1 MSQKDPSPSVAASIS
16 LSRES
21 LLQLFCKETRERL
34 ARALACLDQGPEA
47 CDYDV
52 VHQEFDSLHGGA
64 RAVDLPWLEHYSR
77 VVAGYAR
84 LLRHLKRG
92 GQHTQTHA
100 LLTQAVSS
108 LVEQC
113 SKTPLADLLDEQEPE
128 LPMREMLVTMQDQMQ
143 RASQAE
149 LSPCARLNAKRSLNL
164 LVVDD
169 SSTSRLLFRIHLPT
183 EGGHVVHEA
192 DGGESA
198 LRVALEV
205 RPDVVFLDY
214 NMPGRDGVSI
224 ARDMRAAGLDPRFI
238 LLTANVQ
245 QAVLDEAREAGFSS
259 VLEKPVS
266 RDKIAAVL
274 RDSAQ
279 G

>member
-1 MSQKDPSPSVAASIS
+1 MPHPQDPP
-16 LSRES
+16 LSREA
-21 LLQLFCKETRERL
+21 LLDVFCKETRERL
-34 ARALACLDQGPEA
+34 TRALTSLEQGPES
-47 CDYDV
+47 CDYDQ

-92 GQHTQTHA
+92 GQHQETHA
-100 LLTQAVSS
+100 LLTQAVTA

-113 SKTPLADLLDEQEPE
+113 RKTPLAQLLAGDEPGM
-128 LPMREMLVTMQDQMQ
+128 PMREMLTSMQTLMQ
-143 RASQAE
+143 RASLDE
-149 LSPCARLNAKRSLNL
+149 LSPCTLADHPLVL

-169 SSTSRLLFRIHLPT
+169 SSTSRLLFRIHMPT
-183 EGGHVVHEA
+183 EGGHVIHEA
-192 DGGESA
+192 DGVDNA
-198 LRVALEV
+198 LRVAREV

-214 NMPGRDGVSI
+214 NMPDCNGVEV
-224 ARDMRAAGLDPRFI
+224 ALKLRASGLNPCCI

-245 QAVLDEAREAGFSS
+245 QAVLDEAREAGFAG

-266 RDKIAAVL
+266 RDKITSVL
-274 RDSAQ
+274 RTSSV

>member
-1 MSQKDPSPSVAASIS
+1 MSPQDASPSLPTSLS

-21 LLQLFCKETRERL
+21 LLELFCKETRERL
-34 ARALACLDQGPEA
+34 ARAITSLELGPEG

-84 LLRHLKRG
+84 LLRHLQRG
-92 GQHTQTHA
+92 SQHAQTHA
-100 LLTQAVSS
+100 LLTQAV
-108 LVEQC
+108 LALAEQC
-113 SKTPLADLLDEQEPE
+113 RETPTADLLNGQEPE
-128 LPMREMLVTMQDQMQ
+128 LPMREMLDNMQNQMQ
-143 RASQAE
+143 QASLAE
-149 LSPCARLNAKRSLNL
+149 LSPCSLVNTARPLTL

-169 SSTSRLLFRIHLPT
+169 SPTSRLLFRIHLPT
-183 EGGHVVHEA
+183 EDGHVVHEA
-192 DGGESA
+192 DGGDNA
-198 LRVALEV
+198 LRVALET

-224 ARDMRAAGLDPRFI
+224 AREMRAAGLNPCFI

-245 QAVLDEAREAGFSS
+245 QSVLDEARAAGFSS
-259 VLEKPVS
+259 VLEKPVNTD
-266 RDKIAAVL
+266 RIAAVL
-274 RDSAQ
+274 RGCAQ

>member
-1 MSQKDPSPSVAASIS
+1 MPHPQDPP
-16 LSRES
+16 LSREV
-21 LLQLFCKETRERL
+21 LLDVFCKETRERL
-34 ARALACLDQGPEA
+34 ARALASLEQGPER
-47 CDYDV
+47 CDYDQ

-92 GQHTQTHA
+92 GQHEETHA
-100 LLTQAVSS
+100 LLTQAVTA

-113 SKTPLADLLDEQEPE
+113 RKTPLVELLAEDGPE
-128 LPMREMLVTMQDQMQ
+128 MPMRAMLNSMQTLMQ
-143 RASQAE
+143 RASLDE
-149 LSPCARLNAKRSLNL
+149 LSPCAKLAAERPLVL

-169 SSTSRLLFRIHLPT
+169 SSTSRLLFRIHMPT
-183 EGGHVVHEA
+183 DCGHVVHEA
-192 DGGESA
+192 EDAESA
-198 LRVALEV
+198 LRLALEV

-214 NMPGRDGVSI
+214 NMPDCNGVDI
-224 ARDMRAAGLDPRFI
+224 ARDLRAAGFNPCCI

-245 QAVLDEAREAGFSS
+245 QAILDEARAAGFAG

-266 RDKIAAVL
+266 RDKITAVL
-274 RDSAQ
+274 RTATQ

>member
-1 MSQKDPSPSVAASIS
+1 MPHQDPP
-16 LSRES
+16 LSREA
-21 LLQLFCKETRERL
+21 LLEVFCTETRERL
-34 ARALACLDQGPEA
+34 SRALDSLQQGPDA
-47 CDYDV
+47 CDYDL

-84 LLRHLKRG
+84 FLRHLRRG
-92 GQHTQTHA
+92 GQHQETHL
-100 LLTQAVSS
+100 LLTRAVAT

-113 SKTPLADLLDEQEPE
+113 HKTPLAELATGMAPEMPMDDLLD
-128 LPMREMLVTMQDQMQ
+128 TMQNLMRRTDP
-143 RASQAE
+143 AE
-149 LSPCARLNAKRSLNL
+149 LSPCAHRPAPGPLQI

-169 SSTSRLLFRIHLPT
+169 SSTSRLLFRIHLPP
-183 EGGHVVHEA
+183 EGGHVVYEA
-192 DGGESA
+192 EDAAGA
-198 LRVALEV
+198 LRVALEI

-214 NMPGRDGVSI
+214 NLPESDGVSI
-224 ARDMRAAGLDPRFI
+224 ARTLRAAGLDPCCI

-245 QAVLDEAREAGFSS
+245 QAVLDEARAAGFAG

-274 RDSAQ
+274 RAVAQ

>member
-1 MSQKDPSPSVAASIS
+1 MPHQDIP
-16 LSRES
+16 LSREA
-21 LLQLFCKETRERL
+21 LLELFCKETRERL
-34 ARALACLDQGPEA
+34 ARALASLELGPEG
-47 CDYDV
+47 CDYDL

-92 GQHTQTHA
+92 GQHEETHA
-100 LLTQAVSS
+100 LLAQAVAA
-108 LVEQC
+108 LVAQC
-113 SKTPLADLLDEQEPE
+113 RKTPLAELLAGDEPE
-128 LPMREMLVTMQDQMQ
+128 MPMREMLNSMQALMQ
-143 RASQAE
+143 RASLDE
-149 LSPCARLNAKRSLNL
+149 LSPCAHLATGRPLVL

-169 SSTSRLLFRIHLPT
+169 SSTSRLLFRIHMPADS
-183 EGGHVVHEA
+183 EHVVHEA
-192 DGGESA
+192 EDAESA

-214 NMPGRDGVSI
+214 NMPDCNGVDI
-224 ARDMRAAGLDPRFI
+224 ARDLRAAGLDPCCI

-245 QAVLDEAREAGFSS
+245 QAILDEARAAGFAG

-266 RDKIAAVL
+266 RDKIASVL
-274 RDSAQ
+274 RMATQD
-279 G
+279 

>member
-1 MSQKDPSPSVAASIS
+1 MPHLQDPLVSRAA
-16 LSRES
+16 
-21 LLQLFCKETRERL
+21 LLEVFCKETRERL
-34 ARALACLDQGPEA
+34 TRALACLAQGPTD
-47 CDYDV
+47 CDYDL

-92 GQHTQTHA
+92 GQHEETHA
-100 LLTQAVSS
+100 LLTQAVTA

-113 SKTPLADLLDEQEPE
+113 HKSPLSELLAEEEPTV
-128 LPMREMLVTMQDQMQ
+128 PMREMLNNMQALMQ
-143 RASQAE
+143 RASLAE
-149 LSPCARLNAKRSLNL
+149 LSPCARLAEERPLAL

-169 SSTSRLLFRIHLPT
+169 SSTARLLFRIHMP
-183 EGGHVVHEA
+183 EQCGHVIHEA
-192 DGGESA
+192 DDAESA
-198 LRVALEV
+198 LRLAREI

-214 NMPGRDGVSI
+214 NMPDRDGVNI
-224 ARDMRAAGLDPRFI
+224 ARDMRASGINTCFF

-245 QAVLDEAREAGFSS
+245 QTVMDEARAAGFAG

-266 RDKIAAVL
+266 REKIANVL
-274 RDSAQ
+274 RSVFQDR
-279 G
+279 